1 MATQPITIIK
11 GALRSIGALATGET
25 PDADTANDA
34 FLMLNDML
42 DQWSNERMMVF
53 AVQEVMHE
61 LASGQY
67 QYTIGQAG
75 ADVGCIFTASI
86 AVNTMTVTGVTS
98 GALSVGQ
105 QINATGVTAGT
116 TITSYG
122 TGRGGNSTGALGT
135 YFLNLPNT
143 FASGTAQS
151 FAPRP
156 LRINSA
162 IVRVTTSVAGSLDYP
177 VAVINL
183 EDYELIGIKTLNGP
197 WPRAVYY
204 QPTEPMGVLTYWP
217 NPNQVTEMHLFAD
230 SLLTQF
236 NTLTDTITLPQGYN
250 LAMRFGLAELLMP
263 EFGKAD
269 QGQVSM
275 IMMQAAAGRAWI
287 KRTNMQ
293 PLQTAHFDDVLVAR
307 RGRDAGWILHGGF
320 N

>member
-1 MATQPITIIK
+1 MTTQPITIIK

-42 DQWSNERMMVF
+42 DQWSNQRMMVF
-53 AVQEVMHE
+53 AAQEVMHE

-75 ADVGCIFTASI
+75 ADVGCTFTGSI
-86 AVNTMTVTGVTS
+86 AVNTLTVTAITS
-98 GALSVGQ
+98 GALSQGQ
-105 QINATGVTAGT
+105 LINATGVTAGT
-116 TITSYG
+116 AITSYG
-122 TGRGGNSTGALGT
+122 TGRGGNSTAALGT

-143 FASGTAQS
+143 FASATLQS

-183 EDYELIGIKTLNGP
+183 EDYEMIGIKTLSGP
-197 WPRAVYY
+197 WPRALYY
-204 QPTEPMGVLTYWP
+204 QPTEPMGILNYWP
-217 NPNQVTEMHLFAD
+217 NPNQVTEMHLFCD
-230 SLLTQF
+230 SVLNQF
-236 NTLTDTITLPQGYN
+236 STITDTITLPQGYN

-263 EFGKAD
+263 EFGKSD
-269 QGQVSM
+269 QIQVAM
-275 IMMQAAAGRAWI
+275 IKEQAEAGRAWI

-293 PLQTAHFDDVLVAR
+293 PLQTVKFDDVLIAR
-307 RGRDAGWILHGGF
+307 RGKDAGWILHGGF

>member
-1 MATQPITIIK
+1 MATTQPITLIK

-25 PDADTANDA
+25 PDSDTANDC
-34 FLMLNDML
+34 FEMLNDML
-42 DQWSNERMMVF
+42 DQWSNQRMMVF

-61 LASGQY
+61 LVSGQY
-67 QYTIGQAG
+67 IYTIGPG
-75 ADVGCIFTASI
+75 GNVGSAITGSI
-86 AVNTMTVTGVTS
+86 AGTVLTVTALAS

-105 QINATGVTAGT
+105 LLTGSGITSGTA
-116 TITSYG
+116 ITSYG
-122 TGRGGNSTGALGT
+122 TATGGNGTGAIGT
-135 YFLNLPNT
+135 YNLNLSNT
-143 FASGTAQS
+143 FASGSITTA
-151 FAPRP
+151 APRP

-183 EDYELIGIKTLNGP
+183 EDYEMIGIKTLAGP

-204 QPTEPMGVLTYWP
+204 QPSEPVGILNYWP
-217 NPNQVTEMHLFAD
+217 NPNQVTEVHLFCD
-230 SLLTQF
+230 SILNQF
-236 NTLTDTITLPQGYN
+236 ATLTDTITLPQGFN
-250 LAMRFGLAELLMP
+250 MAIRFSLAELLMP

-269 QGQVSM
+269 QGQMAM
-275 IMMQAAAGRAWI
+275 IMAQASEARAWV

-293 PLQTAHFDDVLVAR
+293 PLQTVMFDDVLTVK